1 MQPLHTRAVTDVLGT
16 SCKPKR
22 RSYHTGLLRKGN
34 TSHRH
39 ETNVASGYLS
49 SLPGVRK
56 RQQKQ
61 TLNSCH
67 FRESLSP
74 TPDQSPPPPHT
85 ETPQPATAPEV
96 FPSTKQGRAHFPEG
110 EGERGLSSST
120 MNQPFPIRG
129 PETGVRGTVKSRRKE
144 QRPRFSEVLWAKT
157 ARKLWKA
164 PDSYYFRTRSLNGER
179 EGLGKVVYTETSE
192 G

>member
-16 SCKPKR
+16 SCKPKGL
-22 RSYHTGLLRKGN
+22 SYHIGLLRKGN
-34 TSHRH
+34 KSHRH

-67 FRESLSP
+67 FQESLSP
-74 TPDQSPPPPHT
+74 TPDQAPPPPHT
-85 ETPQPATAPEV
+85 KTPQPATAPEV

-110 EGERGLSSST
+110 EGEQGLSSST
-120 MNQPFPIRG
+120 MNSAISYQR
-129 PETGVRGTVKSRRKE
+129 PETGVRGIVKSGRKE
-144 QRPRFSEVLWAKT
+144 QRPPFSKCSGQKLPGSSGKHLT
-157 ARKLWKA
+157 A
-164 PDSYYFRTRSLNGER
+164 T
-179 EGLGKVVYTETSE
+179 TS
-192 G
+192 GHGA